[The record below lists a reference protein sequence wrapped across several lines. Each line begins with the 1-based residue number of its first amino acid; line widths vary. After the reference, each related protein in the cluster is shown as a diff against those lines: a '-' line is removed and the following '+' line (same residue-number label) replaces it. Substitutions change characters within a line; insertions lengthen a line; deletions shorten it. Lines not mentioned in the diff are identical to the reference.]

1 MSQLNTSTTNGTGR
15 DMNTIRNIL
24 VDRFPVFK
32 PKRMAKLPLKI
43 GIHRDIRRLAPDLT
57 ARKVAKAL
65 ADYT

>member
-1 MSQLNTSTTNGTGR
+1 
-15 DMNTIRNIL
+15 
-24 VDRFPVFK
+24 VFK